1 LKTRLTFW
9 PKEEERTMNT
19 INSLNMNTNTS
30 TKSTKQQGQV
40 DKDLFLQILTT
51 QLRNQD
57 PTQPMEDR
65 EMIAQMAQF
74 STLEQISN
82 LNQAFNQFIDS
93 QQVDISRYS
102 TMINKE
108 VTWTDD
114 VTGKEESGVVKGI
127 IKKDDQF
134 YYQVNDEEI
143 PVGNIIS
150 AKEIASQSL

>member
-1 LKTRLTFW
+1 
-9 PKEEERTMNT
+9 MNT
-19 INSLNMNTNTS
+19 INSVNMTTS
-30 TKSTKQQGQV
+30 TKSSKQQSQV

-82 LNQAFNQFIDS
+82 LNQAFNQFMDS

-102 TMINKE
+102 TMMNKE

-114 VTGKEESGVVKGI
+114 VTGQQESGLVKGI

-134 YYQVNDEEI
+134 YYQVSEEEI
-143 PVGNIIS
+143 PVENIIS
-150 AKEIASQSL
+150 AKEIASQS

>member
-1 LKTRLTFW
+1 
-9 PKEEERTMNT
+9 MNT
-19 INSLNMNTNTS
+19 INSLNMTTS
-30 TKSTKQQGQV
+30 TKSAKQQSQV

-102 TMINKE
+102 TMMNKE

>member
-1 LKTRLTFW
+1 MKTRLTFW

>member
-1 LKTRLTFW
+1 
-9 PKEEERTMNT
+9 MNT

-30 TKSTKQQGQV
+30 TKSTKQQSQV

-102 TMINKE
+102 TMMNKE

-114 VTGKEESGVVKGI
+114 VTGKQESGVVKGI

-143 PVGNIIS
+143 PVGKIIS
-150 AKEIASQSL
+150 AKEIASQS

>member
-1 LKTRLTFW
+1 
-9 PKEEERTMNT
+9 MNT
-19 INSLNMNTNTS
+19 INSLNMTTNT
-30 TKSTKQQGQV
+30 KSSKPQSQV

-102 TMINKE
+102 TMMNKE

-114 VTGKEESGVVKGI
+114 VTGQQESGAVKGI

-150 AKEIASQSL
+150 AKEIASQS

>member
-1 LKTRLTFW
+1 
-9 PKEEERTMNT
+9 MNT

-30 TKSTKQQGQV
+30 TKSTKQQSQV

>member
-1 LKTRLTFW
+1 MKTRLTFW

-102 TMINKE
+102 TMMNKE

>member
-1 LKTRLTFW
+1 
-9 PKEEERTMNT
+9 MNT
-19 INSLNMNTNTS
+19 INSLNMTTNT
-30 TKSTKQQGQV
+30 KSSKPQSQV

-102 TMINKE
+102 TMMNKE

-114 VTGKEESGVVKGI
+114 VTGQQESGVVKGI

-150 AKEIASQSL
+150 AKEIASQS

>member
-1 LKTRLTFW
+1 VELKTRLIFW
-9 PKEEERTMNT
+9 PKEEESTMNT
-19 INSLNMNTNTS
+19 INSLNMNTS
-30 TKSTKQQGQV
+30 TKSTKQQSQV

-102 TMINKE
+102 TMMNKE

-114 VTGKEESGVVKGI
+114 VTGKQESGVVKGI

-150 AKEIASQSL
+150 AKEIASQS

>member
-150 AKEIASQSL
+150 AKEIASQS

>member
-1 LKTRLTFW
+1 
-9 PKEEERTMNT
+9 MNT
-19 INSLNMNTNTS
+19 INSVNMTTTNTKK
-30 TKSTKQQGQV
+30 TQQQNQM
-40 DKDLFLQILTT
+40 DKDLFMQILTT

-82 LNQAFNQFIDS
+82 LNQAFNQFMAS

-102 TMINKE
+102 TMMNKE
-108 VTWTDD
+108 VSWTDN
-114 VTGKEESGVVKGI
+114 VTGQQESGVVKGI

-150 AKEIASQSL
+150 AKEIASQS

>member
-1 LKTRLTFW
+1 
-9 PKEEERTMNT
+9 MNT

>member
-1 LKTRLTFW
+1 
-9 PKEEERTMNT
+9 MNT
-19 INSLNMNTNTS
+19 INSLNMTAS
-30 TKSTKQQGQV
+30 TKSSKQQGQV

-57 PTQPMEDR
+57 PTQPMDDR

-102 TMINKE
+102 TMMNKE
-108 VTWTDD
+108 VSWTDD
-114 VTGKEESGVVKGI
+114 VTGQQDSGVVKGI

-134 YYQVNDEEI
+134 FYQVNDEEI

-150 AKEIASQSL
+150 AKDIASQS

>member
-1 LKTRLTFW
+1 
-9 PKEEERTMNT
+9 MNT
-19 INSLNMNTNTS
+19 INSLNMTTS
-30 TKSTKQQGQV
+30 TKSSKPQSQV

-102 TMINKE
+102 TMMNKE

-114 VTGKEESGVVKGI
+114 VTGQQESGVVKGI

-150 AKEIASQSL
+150 AKEIASQS

>member
-30 TKSTKQQGQV
+30 TKSTKQQSQV

-102 TMINKE
+102 TMMNKE

-114 VTGKEESGVVKGI
+114 VTGKQESGVVKGI

>member
-1 LKTRLTFW
+1 
-9 PKEEERTMNT
+9 MNT
-19 INSLNMNTNTS
+19 INSLNMNTS
-30 TKSTKQQGQV
+30 TKSTKQQSQV

-51 QLRNQD
+51 QLRNQV
-57 PTQPMEDR
+57 PTQPMEDL

-102 TMINKE
+102 TMMNKE

-114 VTGKEESGVVKGI
+114 VTGKQESGVVKGI

>member
-1 LKTRLTFW
+1 
-9 PKEEERTMNT
+9 MNT
-19 INSLNMNTNTS
+19 INSLNMTTS
-30 TKSTKQQGQV
+30 TKSSKQQGQV

-57 PTQPMEDR
+57 PTQPMDDR

-102 TMINKE
+102 TMMNKE
-108 VTWTDD
+108 VSWTDD
-114 VTGKEESGVVKGI
+114 VTGQQDSGVVKGI

-134 YYQVNDEEI
+134 FYQVNDEEI

-150 AKEIASQSL
+150 AKDIASQS